1 MANPITLGGMSLQK
15 HLSEL
20 VGAAFAS
27 LGLSSEF
34 GGVVPSQRPE
44 LAQFQCNGAM
54 AAAKQASRSPREIAE
69 AVVAHLVKAPEIAS
83 SSVAGPGFVNITL
96 TDATLSNW
104 AQQTRDDP
112 NLGFEPPDNP
122 RTVVVDY
129 AGPNV
134 AKAMHVGHIRA
145 TIIGDSIARLLD
157 FAGEKVIRDPHFGDW
172 GFQMGLVIAAIAEEQ
187 PDLPYFD
194 ESAVEFPAA
203 PPMTLDDLQRIYPEA
218 AARAR
223 EDEDFQALARETTVA
238 LQQGHPGYLA
248 LWEQMKSVSEESQRG
263 DFAALGVNF
272 DLWYGESDVR
282 DRLSPLVERL
292 GATEFAEMSDGALV
306 VKVDEAD
313 DNREY
318 PPLILESSAGG
329 YLYSTFDLAT
339 VEMRVEDLGADLIL
353 YVVDRRQADHFT
365 QVFRVARK
373 TGIAPAQVEMEHI
386 GFGTMNGPDG
396 KPFRTR
402 EGGVVRLGDLI
413 SMIIAAARERLDEAH
428 LAEEYPEEE
437 RQQIAAQ
444 VGVAA
449 LKYGDLVNNRSSDY
463 VFDLDRFSSFEGKT
477 GPYLQYAAVRIKSI
491 LRRASDQGIVAG
503 TILAPEVDVE
513 RELLLEL
520 TQFPEVV
527 ARSIELR
534 APNHTAEYA
543 HTVALRF
550 NRFYD
555 ACHILSEPDTGR
567 QASLLSLASWTL
579 ATLERLLDL
588 LGIQVPDRM

>member
-1 MANPITLGGMSLQK
+1 MSLQK

-20 VGAAFAS
+20 VGSAFAS
-27 LGLSSEF
+27 LGLAAEF
-34 GGVVPSQRPE
+34 GEVVPSQRPE

-54 AAAKQASRSPREIAE
+54 PAAKEAGRVPRDIAE
-69 AVVAHLVKAPEIAS
+69 SVAIYLENESEIAS
-83 SSVAGPGFVNITL
+83 CSVAGPGFINITL
-96 TDATLSNW
+96 TDTTLSNW
-104 AQQTRDDP
+104 AEQTRQDP
-112 NLGFEPPDNP
+112 NLGFESREAP

-172 GFQMGLVIAAIAEEQ
+172 GFQMGLVIAAIEEER

-194 ESAVEFPAA
+194 QSTFEFPST
-203 PPMTLDDLQRIYPEA
+203 PPVTLEDLQRIYPEA
-218 AARAR
+218 AARAA
-223 EDEDFQALARETTVA
+223 EDKDFQALARETTVA
-238 LQQGHPGYLA
+238 LQQGHPGYVA
-248 LWEQMKSVSEESQRG
+248 LWQQMKAVSEQSQRA

-292 GATEFAEMSDGALV
+292 RSSEFAEESDGALI

-329 YLYSTFDLAT
+329 YLYSTTDLAT
-339 VEMRVEDLGADLIL
+339 VEMRVEDLEADLIL

-373 TGIAPAQVEMEHI
+373 TGIAPESVAMEHI

-413 SMIIAAARERLDEAH
+413 GMIINTARERLDEAH

-437 RQQIAAQ
+437 RQRIAAQ

-491 LRRASDQGIVAG
+491 LRRAAEQGIVAG
-503 TILAPEVDVE
+503 PILSPEVDVE

-534 APNHTAEYA
+534 APNHIAEYS
-543 HTVALRF
+543 HTVAVRF

-555 ACHILSEPDTGR
+555 VCHILSEVDPTR
-567 QASLLSLASWTL
+567 QASLLSIASWAL
-579 ATLERLLDL
+579 ATLERLLDM

>member
-1 MANPITLGGMSLQK
+1 MSLQK

-20 VGAAFAS
+20 VGAAFTS
-27 LGLSSEF
+27 LGLSAEF
-34 GGVVPSQRPE
+34 GAVVPSQRPE

-54 AAAKQASRSPREIAE
+54 SAAKDAGRSPREVAE
-69 AVVAHLVKAPEIAS
+69 GVVAYLKKEPAIDS
-83 SSVAGPGFVNITL
+83 CSVAGPGFINITL
-96 TDATLSNW
+96 TDATVASW
-104 AQQTRDDP
+104 AHKTSQDP
-112 NLGFEPPDNP
+112 NLGFVPPGSP

-172 GFQMGLVIAAIAEEQ
+172 GFQMGLVISAIEEED

-194 ESAVEFPAA
+194 ETTVEFPET
-203 PPMTLDDLQRIYPEA
+203 PPVSLDDLQRIYPEA

-223 EDEDFQALARETTVA
+223 EDKDFQARARETTVA

-248 LWEQMKSVSEESQRG
+248 LWKQMKAVSEKSQRA

-292 GATEFAEMSDGALV
+292 SATEFAEESDGALI

-329 YLYSTFDLAT
+329 YLYSTTDLAT
-339 VEMRVEDLGADLIL
+339 VEMRVEDLDADLLL

-373 TGIAPAQVEMEHI
+373 TGIAPERVEMEHI
-386 GFGTMNGPDG
+386 GFGTMNDPDG

-491 LRRASDQGIVAG
+491 LRRAADQGVVTG
-503 TILAPEVDVE
+503 PILAPEVDVE
-513 RELLLEL
+513 RELMLEL

-534 APNHTAEYA
+534 APNHIAEYS
-543 HTVALRF
+543 HTVAVRF

-555 ACHILSEPDTGR
+555 ASHILSEPDSGR
-567 QASLLSLASWTL
+567 QASLLSIASWTL
-579 ATLERLLDL
+579 TTLERLLDL
-588 LGIQVPDRM
+588 LGIQVPARM